1 MFFNQHFQDEEPL
14 PASGSRLFFRIL
26 GQEAPAVLKLNLLFL
41 LCCLP
46 VVTIPPALLALWQLE
61 RRMVEDRVVR
71 SWRHYWDAFRQSW
84 KRSYGAF
91 ALTALP
97 MAAGSY
103 GAWFYLR
110 LAEANPLCYAPFMFC
125 AVVLFG
131 TLLSSSYLYG
141 LLAADRPLTKETIL
155 LAVKLGLGKPLRA
168 ILAALSWYGATA
180 VGILWFPLSG
190 LWLLLAGFSLPC
202 LLSQFL
208 IRDVLKRFGSLES

>member
-46 VVTIPPALLALWQLE
+46 VVTIPPALLALWQVE

-97 MAAGSY
+97 
-103 GAWFYLR
+103 
-110 LAEANPLCYAPFMFC
+110 
-125 AVVLFG
+125 
-131 TLLSSSYLYG
+131 LS
-141 LLAADRPLTKETIL
+141 
-155 LAVKLGLGKPLRA
+155 
-168 ILAALSWYGATA
+168 
-180 VGILWFPLSG
+180 
-190 LWLLLAGFSLPC
+190 
-202 LLSQFL
+202 L
-208 IRDVLKRFGSLES
+208 IHI